1 MLADA
6 VGLLDR
12 LQLVDIPEYS
22 EILCKLAEL
31 HIEAGELHK
40 GV

>member
-1 MLADA
+1 MLAEA
-6 VGLLDR
+6 AELIEH